1 MNDAAD
7 DELRVRLL
15 DAARRVFAEQ
25 GYEGTRIADIVREA
39 GLSTGAV
46 YSRFRSKNDLLR
58 EAVVRHAGVDAVS
71 SPQAERVAQIV
82 ERHAAGFDAPLTLN
96 EAVRLEAHVA
106 ARREPEVA
114 RAIEEAEQRWRTS
127 VEPLLS
133 QALTDGT
140 IADDVDPDAVLFLV
154 RTLGLG
160 LLLQRAGGSKA
171 PDAAGWADLVHRVIS
186 SFGADPR
193 PGVPGTDPTSSPAT
207 STEPTSNPTRN
218 PRSTT

>member
-1 MNDAAD
+1 MTNVED
-7 DELRVRLL
+7 DEIRTRLL

-25 GYEGTRIADIVREA
+25 GYSGTRIGDIVREA

-58 EAVVRHAGVDAVS
+58 EAVVGHAAVDGA
-71 SPQAERVAQIV
+71 PPAGAERVADVV
-82 ERHAAGFDAPLTLN
+82 ERHAASFDAPLTLN

-114 RAIEEAEQRWRTS
+114 RAIEEAQDRWRES

-133 QALTDGT
+133 QALIDGT
-140 IADDVDPDAVLFLV
+140 IADDVDPEAVLFFV
-154 RTLGLG
+154 RTMSLG
-160 LLLQRAGGSKA
+160 LLLQRASGTKA
-171 PDAAGWADLVHRVIS
+171 PDAANWADLVHRLIS
-186 SFGADPR
+186 SFGNEAR
-193 PGVPGTDPTSSPAT
+193 P
-207 STEPTSNPTRN
+207 TEPTTTD